1 MRVLP
6 TDRGPPARGEGEG
19 GRRQWRRIWD
29 PCQSFR
35 VSPLNGLWRRNLLRF
50 LGTRFLGLEDEVLEA
65 PLICDGKGRRS
76 PKSRIGKFMG
86 PCLALPRVVLAPNPS
101 HHIVLCSHSVHRCTL
116 NKSELIRTFPRK
128 LSRWQSSS
136 HFGAASSDG
145 IHLHLSVLIA
155 PSSWYRSHVPNVTH
169 YSPDYLSLRPS
180 SPAAASGPIHAKMSP
195 SFCNCFLLSS
205 GFGP

>member
-1 MRVLP
+1 M
-6 TDRGPPARGEGEG
+6 
-19 GRRQWRRIWD
+19 
-29 PCQSFR
+29 
-35 VSPLNGLWRRNLLRF
+35 
-50 LGTRFLGLEDEVLEA
+50 EA
-65 PLICDGKGRRS
+65 PLICDRIGRRS

-86 PCLALPRVVLAPNPS
+86 PCLALPRVFLARNPFFHS
-101 HHIVLCSHSVHRCTL
+101 SILCSTCRSL
-116 NKSELIRTFPRK
+116 NKSELIHVLFR
-128 LSRWQSSS
+128 LSRWQSPS
-136 HFGAASSDG
+136 HFDAASSDG

-195 SFCNCFLLSS
+195 SFCNCFLPSS